1 MISNIV
7 TLKNYEIVYIIIV
20 HNYVIF
26 KAFQAI
32 CKEDSIVNELVTLF

>member
-1 MISNIV
+1 MNFKKFNMMSNIV
-7 TLKNYEIVYIIIV
+7 SLKNYEVVYIIIV

-32 CKEDSIVNELVTLF
+32 YK